1 VSTAIPSHSNSIS
14 QQSIPSPCTCLGL
27 KQKRVE
33 LLEHRV
39 TTGLESMPLMR
50 RWRLALVVLT
60 VDDFIHVFDL
70 PPEEVRGVHSKTAS
84 IG

>member
-1 VSTAIPSHSNSIS
+1 M
-14 QQSIPSPCTCLGL
+14 
-27 KQKRVE
+27 
-33 LLEHRV
+33 

-70 PPEEVRGVHSKTAS
+70 PPEEVRLMWTEWVRV
-84 IG
+84 

>member
-1 VSTAIPSHSNSIS
+1 
-14 QQSIPSPCTCLGL
+14 
-27 KQKRVE
+27 VE

-70 PPEEVRGVHSKTAS
+70 PPEEVRVGCGAWENQRVSGEVIGTVS
-84 IG
+84 IQYHET

>member
-1 VSTAIPSHSNSIS
+1 M
-14 QQSIPSPCTCLGL
+14 GL

-70 PPEEVRGVHSKTAS
+70 PPEEVRLWVWCMGKSVKYNAVLRIE
-84 IG
+84 IGQYWL